1 MHRAVWLC
9 AWDVNDMSENIW
21 LSCSLREASSSDLLL
36 IMEFRSVILH
46 QFRRSV
52 EGAEQPPS
60 PSSTACKQ
68 SEPSSRWHCRAQSQ
82 RCSNLQSSAWRC
94 TPTSPWAVVVFFS
107 AGFLG
112 CWTPCHLSGQA
123 IPISH
128 HSSGFTA
135 PYCASS
141 QVCLGFLPP
150 EGHSYI
156 SKILSL

>member
-21 LSCSLREASSSDLLL
+21 LSCPLREVSSSDLLL
-36 IMEFRSVILH
+36 ILEFKSVILH
-46 QFRRSV
+46 QYRRSV
-52 EGAEQPPS
+52 EGTEPPPS
-60 PSSTACKQ
+60 PSSTAACKQ

-94 TPTSPWAVVVFFS
+94 TPISTSGRLFVFS

-112 CWTPCHLSGQA
+112 CWPPCHLGGQV

-141 QVCLGFLPP
+141 QVCLSGFSASR
-150 EGHSYI
+150 GHWF
-156 SKILSL
+156 LH